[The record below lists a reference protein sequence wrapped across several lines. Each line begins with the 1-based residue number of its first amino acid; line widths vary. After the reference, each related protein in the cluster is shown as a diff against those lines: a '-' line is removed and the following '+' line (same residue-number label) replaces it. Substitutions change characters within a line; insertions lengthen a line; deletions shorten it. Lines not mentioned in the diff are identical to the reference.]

1 MVDYCCFM
9 DIKSE
14 LNTFSES
21 YSLVG
26 KIEMGVV
33 LLDEGVS
40 KDESVSELRGEL
52 KAHDSKSALSLS
64 EGGNLEDVLSGAQ
77 DIVSSSNDEGEIG
90 VWVKSG
96 AIDDLGEFGDDGVNN
111 GLGTN
116 DDWGTSVNLTMYL
129 FIYDSLEV
137 WDSEALSSEL
147 DVVHIDEPIGGV
159 WEGVVG
165 EFFLGEAFIDSSED
179 EGWSFLSGFSGQIEG
194 EGVVLDLTLLDEE
207 IKNGGLTSDWD
218 GAEGHT
224 QDSVHLGSGEADS
237 LQGFDETEVNLFS
250 D

>member
-1 MVDYCCFM
+1 M

-26 KIEMGVV
+26 KIEVGVV

-52 KAHDSKSALSLS
+52 KTHDSKSALSLS
-64 EGGNLEDVLSGAQ
+64 EGGNLKDVLSGAQ
-77 DIVSSSNDEGEIG
+77 DVVSSSNDEGEIW

-96 AIDDLGEFGDDGVNN
+96 AVDDLGEFGDDGVNN

-116 DDWGTSVNLTMYL
+116 DDWGTSVNLNIYL
-129 FIYDSLEV
+129 LIYDSLEV

-165 EFFLGEAFIDSSED
+165 EFFLGEALIDSSED
-179 EGWSFLSGFSGQIEG
+179 EGWSFLSGVSGQIEG
-194 EGVVLDLTLLDEE
+194 EGVVLDLTLLDKE
-207 IKNGGLTSDWD
+207 IENGGLTSDWD

-224 QDSVHLGSGEADS
+224 
-237 LQGFDETEVNLFS
+237 
-250 D
+250 